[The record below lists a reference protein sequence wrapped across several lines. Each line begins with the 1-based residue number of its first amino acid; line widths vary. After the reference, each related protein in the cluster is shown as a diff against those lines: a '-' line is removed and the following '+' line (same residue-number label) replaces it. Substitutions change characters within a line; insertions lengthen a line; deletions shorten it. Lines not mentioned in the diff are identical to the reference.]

1 MCLADIAAEK
11 MCLSAVQLRH
21 EGTDTTCGC
30 SDMMSVPFC
39 VALLVNGWPYSTDRG
54 FAPI

>member
-1 MCLADIAAEK
+1 MLPMCLADIATEK

-39 VALLVNGWPYSTDRG
+39 VALLVNG
-54 FAPI
+54 